1 MRSTK
6 LFFKKVAGF
15 TLNEMLVVLAI
26 IGALLLI
33 AYPNLMP
40 LITSA
45 KSQEAKINLKHIAN
59 LQSMYRYTNSTFSME
74 LEQIG
79 FETPKSQEQG
89 GTALYEYQIL
99 QAEATEFK
107 AQARAVVDFDG
118 DGVLNLWEINQ
129 DGKPTEVV
137 KD

>member
-1 MRSTK
+1 MQKSTI
-6 LFFKKVAGF
+6 LNRRLAGF

-40 LITSA
+40 LITKA

-74 LEQIG
+74 LEAIG
-79 FETPKSQEQG
+79 FETPKSQQQG
-89 GTALYEYQIL
+89 GTALYEYQVL
-99 QAEATEFK
+99 QAEATTFK
-107 AQARAVVDFDG
+107 VQAEAVVDFDG
-118 DGVLNLWEINQ
+118 DGILNLWQIDQ